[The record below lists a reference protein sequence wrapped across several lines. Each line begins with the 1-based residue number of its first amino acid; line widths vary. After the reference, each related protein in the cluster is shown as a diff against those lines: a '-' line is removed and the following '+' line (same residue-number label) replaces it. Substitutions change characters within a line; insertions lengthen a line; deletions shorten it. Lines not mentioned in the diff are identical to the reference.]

1 MTRKKK
7 IQGIVK
13 DEFRD
18 VAFWNGDSLI
28 LCTDCLKD
36 MLGGVQLSIIL
47 DDVIEEV
54 YCEQCSCM
62 NAIAAYVCEIDIPEP
77 KLQNVPDGK
86 RKEGY
91 SDRFVKNN
99 HRR

>member
-1 MTRKKK
+1 MSRTKK

-18 VAFWNGDSLI
+18 VAFWNGANLT

-47 DDVIEEV
+47 DNVYEEV

-62 NAIAAYVCEIDIPEP
+62 NSIAAYVSEIDIPDH
-77 KLQNVPDGK
+77 KLQNVPAGK
-86 RKEGY
+86 RKQGY
-91 SDRFVKNN
+91 ADRSV
-99 HRR
+99 

>member
-1 MTRKKK
+1 MTRKPK

-18 VAFWNGDSLI
+18 VALWNGESLT

-47 DDVIEEV
+47 DDVIDEV
-54 YCEQCSCM
+54 FCDQCSCM
-62 NAIAAYVCEIDIPEP
+62 NAIAAYTQEIDILASKSQRETA
-77 KLQNVPDGK
+77 GK

-91 SDRFVKNN
+91 ADRFVKY
-99 HRR
+99 

>member
-1 MTRKKK
+1 MSRTKK

-18 VAFWNGDSLI
+18 VAFWNGANLT

-47 DDVIEEV
+47 DDVIDEV
-54 YCEQCSCM
+54 FCDQCSCM
-62 NAIAAYVCEIDIPEP
+62 NAIAAYTQEIDIHEP
-77 KLQNVPDGK
+77 KLRNEAAGK

-91 SDRFVKNN
+91 TDRFVKY
-99 HRR
+99 